1 MNYTRV
7 YRHPGLLI
15 YFGKDNKEAINLI
28 KSSVKKPYLTVVAV
42 IVILVLGFVS
52 LSKMK
57 TDLLPNMS
65 MPYLMIITTEPG
77 ASPQKVEEDVT
88 RPIES
93 AVGTLSGV
101 KNIISNSAENY
112 SLVMLEY
119 ESGTNMDSAMVKI
132 SSALNMLS
140 LPEMCGT
147 PNVLEISMD
156 MMATVYATVSYEGKD
171 IINLTEFADDTVV
184 PYFERKEGI
193 ANITEIGAV
202 TQSMEI
208 RLDEDKIE
216 ALNDKILEYT
226 NDKLADAGKD
236 ITKAKDKLNDAQSQL
251 DKSESTLAN
260 QQNDTNAQLT
270 EALSKLDDAKAAK
283 AAYEATLQ
291 SLNAQ
296 KAALEAEKKAYED
309 NKINDT
315 YQMLDGMLKGLSGTL
330 SQSANAAGKK
340 VISGIE
346 EAVSDKAGF
355 EAYINWIKSI
365 GYGEQVK
372 TLTYDSLKSVYD
384 IVNVRIPQ
392 IDTELANLAV
402 KIKASEAIN
411 NQLAEQM
418 KDLDKNYK
426 DALSGALSATSGF
439 GQAGA
444 QISSGKTGI
453 DDAKKELDT
462 AEKTLKKSKKA
473 ARENANLDMLLSL
486 DALSGLIYAQNFE
499 MPAGYIDDKEDNQW
513 LLKVGEEYDSKEA
526 VEDMVLCKV
535 PGIGKVK
542 VSDVADITIIDDS
555 KDSYA
560 RYNGDAAIILA
571 IYKAS
576 TANTSDVSKNCKEAI
591 EELETKYQGLKIV
604 PFNDQSDYISM
615 FLESVLYSMLIG
627 AILAIIVLVLFLKSV
642 RPTIVVAFSIPF
654 SILFAIILM
663 YFSGININVMSL
675 AGLGLAIGMLVDNS
689 IVVIENIFRLRNKGV
704 EPARAAV
711 WGTKQVASAII
722 SSTLTTIFVFIPM
735 IFTSGMIKD
744 LVIPFA
750 LTITYA
756 LTASLIVALTL
767 VPTFGS
773 VMLKKIK
780 PKKQPFLEK
789 VLSIYG
795 KILSWCLRFKVV
807 PLLVAGALLVFS
819 IVGVFRMGIVM
830 MPDMSAETF
839 SVTLNMPEDT
849 PNDKAVEIADEALSN
864 ILSVEA
870 VKDVAVMDN
879 VGMANMLV
887 GGIAQGGE
895 SSFDSIMMYITPEEY
910 VNTVK
915 EFDEFTENIKEVT
928 KDTPCEVIV
937 GMEESMSSI
946 MSTGISVNIYGED
959 DEILNDIGK
968 DIMGIL
974 ESTEGITNVSDG
986 AEDNEPALHLTI
998 DKDKAAKCGLTVAQ
1012 IYSEITAKLT
1022 TEKKATQVV
1031 VNNHR
1036 IDVNIVDETD
1046 VLTYENLMDLELS
1059 VTKKDEQGNE
1069 KVKKYKLSDFAVTEQ
1084 TESAPVIT
1092 RENQSKYIT
1101 VTSEMEEGY
1110 NAALIARDLKP
1121 VIEDYEA
1128 PEGYSVV
1135 VAGES
1140 EEVVEMLEQMLLALL
1155 LGFLL
1160 IYLVMVA
1167 QFQSLLSPFIVIFTI
1182 PLAFTG
1188 GFLGLLIAG
1197 EEISALSLMG
1207 FMVLMG
1213 TVVNNGI
1220 VFVDYVNQLRIQGLD
1235 KKNALLATGKTRF
1248 RPIFMTAFTTVLA
1261 MSNMAFSN
1269 DAGSVMSKG
1278 MAIVIFGGLLYST
1291 IMTLIIVPVMY
1302 DILYRRTPKVIDVG
1316 EDIDEEYNEARDY
1329 IESNKEV

>member
-1 MNYTRV
+1 M
-7 YRHPGLLI
+7 
-15 YFGKDNKEAINLI
+15 I
-28 KSSVKKPYLTVVAV
+28 KFSVKKPFLTVVAV
-42 IVILVLGFVS
+42 IVILILGFVS

-77 ASPQKVEEDVT
+77 ASPQKVEDDVT

-101 KNIISNSAENY
+101 KNIVSNSAENY
-112 SLVMLEY
+112 SIVMLEY
-119 ESGTNMDSAMVKI
+119 ESDTNMDSAMVKV
-132 SSALNMLS
+132 SSALNMVS

-147 PNVLEISMD
+147 PNILEISMD
-156 MMATVYATVSYEGKD
+156 MMATVYATLSYEGKD
-171 IINLTEFADDTVV
+171 IIDLTEFTDDTAV

-208 RLDEDKIE
+208 RLDEEKIE

-236 ITKAKDKLNDAQSQL
+236 ISKAKDKLNDAQNKL
-251 DKSESTLAN
+251 DKSESTLADK
-260 QQNDTNAQLT
+260 QDDTNAQLT
-270 EALSKLDDAKAAK
+270 EALAKLDDAKAAK
-283 AAYEATLQ
+283 AAYEAALQ

-309 NKINDT
+309 NKIKDT
-315 YQMLDGMLKGLSGTL
+315 YQMIDGMLKGFSSTL
-330 SQSANAAGKK
+330 SQPAKDAGIT
-340 VISGIE
+340 VPAGIE
-346 EAVSDKAGF
+346 EAALDKAGF
-355 EAYINWIKSI
+355 EAFINWVQGL

-372 TLTYDSLKSVYD
+372 TLTYDSVKSVYD
-384 IVNVRIPQ
+384 IVNTRIPQ

-411 NQLAEQM
+411 EQLASQM

-453 DDAKKELDT
+453 DDAIKELDT
-462 AEKTLKKSKKA
+462 AEKTLKDSKKA
-473 ARENANLDMLLSL
+473 ARENANLDKLLSL

-499 MPAGYIDDKEDNQW
+499 MPAGYIDDKDDNQW

-526 VEDMVLCKV
+526 VENMVLCKV
-535 PGIGKVK
+535 PGVGKVK

-560 RYNGDAAIILA
+560 RYNGEAAIILA

-591 EELETKYQGLKIV
+591 NELEEKYPGLKIV
-604 PFNDQSDYISM
+604 PFNDQADYISM
-615 FLESVLYSMLIG
+615 FLESILYSMLVG
-627 AILAIIVLVLFLKSV
+627 AVLAIIVLTLFLKNI

-663 YFSGININVMSL
+663 YFSDININVMSL

-689 IVVIENIFRLRNKGV
+689 IVVIENIFRLRNKGI

-722 SSTLTTIFVFIPM
+722 SSTLTTIFVFLPM
-735 IFTSGMIKD
+735 IFTSGLIRD
-744 LVIPFA
+744 LIIPFA

-773 VMLKKIK
+773 VMLKNIK
-780 PKKQPFLEK
+780 TKKQPLLEK
-789 VLSIYG
+789 VLNAYG
-795 KILSWCLRFKVV
+795 KVLAWCLRFKVV
-807 PLLVAGALLVFS
+807 PLVVAGALLVFS

-830 MPDMSAETF
+830 IPDMSAETF

-849 PNDKAVEIADEALSN
+849 ENDKAVEIADEALSA

-879 VGMANMLV
+879 VGVTNMLV
-887 GGIAQGGE
+887 GGMAQSGE
-895 SSFDSIMMYITPEEY
+895 VSFESFMMYVIPEDY

-915 EFDEFTENIKEVT
+915 EFNEFSDSIKNVT
-928 KDTPCEVIV
+928 KDVPCEVIV
-937 GMEESMSSI
+937 GTQESMSSV

-959 DEILNDIGK
+959 DEVLNNISK
-968 DIMGIL
+968 DIMSIMDN
-974 ESTEGITNVSDG
+974 TEGIINVSDG
-986 AEDNEPALHLTI
+986 AEDNEAALHLVI

-1012 IYSEITAKLT
+1012 IYSEITGRLA
-1022 TEKKATQVV
+1022 TEKKSTQVS

-1046 VLTYENLMDLELS
+1046 LLTYDNLMDLELS
-1059 VTKKDEQGNE
+1059 VTKMDDQGNE
-1069 KVKKYKLSDFAVTEQ
+1069 KIKKYKLSDFAVTEPA
-1084 TESAPVIT
+1084 ESAPLIT

-1101 VTSEMEEGY
+1101 VTSEMEKGY
-1110 NAALIARDLKP
+1110 NATLIARELKP
-1121 VIEDYEA
+1121 VIEGYNA
-1128 PEGYSVV
+1128 PDGYSVV
-1135 VAGES
+1135 VTGES
-1140 EEVVEMLEQMLLALL
+1140 EEVIEMLEQMLLALF

-1197 EEISALSLMG
+1197 EELSALSLMG

-1235 KKNALLATGKTRF
+1235 KKNALIATGKTRL
-1248 RPIFMTAFTTVLA
+1248 RPILMTALTTVLA
-1261 MSNMAFSN
+1261 MSSMAFSN
-1269 DAGSVMSKG
+1269 DAGSAMSKG

-1302 DILYRRTPKVIDVG
+1302 DILYRRTPKLIDVG
-1316 EDIDEEYNEARDY
+1316 EDIDEELNEARDY